1 MKEIIEKQRLLVNG
15 NIKHPGYAKKMY
27 WQYDRK
33 DIKASKW
40 RIKEWDYY
48 LIMNDNIGIALTMDD
63 NGYMGLM
70 SISVLDFRE
79 PKEKTVSK
87 IIPFTFGKIRFPNNS
102 KRGKIEYKDDKC
114 DFCFNVGNG
123 KRQLHAFMK
132 NFEDNHDI
140 TIDIDIFD
148 EPEESMVIATP
159 FKKKYHFY
167 YNQKINCMHA
177 KGIVKLGNS
186 ITKINNAYA
195 TLDWGRGVWTYHN
208 TWIWG
213 SANGNIDGHDFGFN
227 IGYGFGDT
235 SAASENMLFYDG
247 KAHKLEHITCH
258 IPTKDNEDD
267 FMSPWS
273 ITSSDKRFEMLFEPL
288 IDRAACTDIKI
299 IKSDQHQVFGY
310 YTGDVVL
317 DDGTKI
323 HLDKLLG
330 FCEKVENKW

>member
-1 MKEIIEKQRLLVNG
+1 
-15 NIKHPGYAKKMY
+15 
-27 WQYDRK
+27 
-33 DIKASKW
+33 
-40 RIKEWDYY
+40 
-48 LIMNDNIGIALTMDD
+48 
-63 NGYMGLM
+63 
-70 SISVLDFRE
+70 
-79 PKEKTVSK
+79 
-87 IIPFTFGKIRFPNNS
+87 
-102 KRGKIEYKDDKC
+102 
-114 DFCFNVGNG
+114 
-123 KRQLHAFMK
+123 MK

-247 KAHKLEHITCH
+247 KAHKLEHVTCH

-323 HLDKLLG
+323 HIDRLLG